1 MIKPKQIVLFVVCSI
16 VFFSC
21 VSHKK
26 TTLIQNKTVSVND
39 TLYNYKFVYKI
50 QPKDI
55 LFISITSFNQKTTDF
70 FNMKTS
76 DQNNDP
82 VGVGYKVS
90 DDGFVVIPI
99 LDSVQVK
106 GLTIMETQQKITKL
120 MGDYIS
126 DAYVL
131 VGLANFTI
139 SFLGDIK
146 DPGVKVIPKDVT
158 TMLEALAM
166 AGDFA
171 DFANRQN
178 VKLLRTVEGKT
189 TVTILDF
196 TDIKLVESPAFYIM
210 PNDVIYVEALRVK
223 SVRSNLSQ
231 ITLFVSLTSLIV
243 VLLNVSKVIK

>member
-1 MIKPKQIVLFVVCSI
+1 MSKANRIVLFFVCSI

-26 TTLIQNKTVSVND
+26 STLIQNKTISVND
-39 TLYNYKFVYKI
+39 TIYNYKFVYKI

-55 LFISITSFNQKTTDF
+55 LFVSITSFNQKTTDF
-70 FNMKTS
+70 FNIKTS

-90 DDGFVVIPI
+90 DDGFIVIPI
-99 LDSVQVK
+99 LDSVTVK
-106 GLTIMETQQKITKL
+106 GLTIMEAQQKITRL

-131 VGLANFTI
+131 VELANFSI
-139 SFLGDIK
+139 SILGEVK
-146 DPGVKVIPKDVT
+146 TPGMITMPKETT
-158 TMLEALAM
+158 TMLEALAI
-166 AGDFA
+166 AGDFG

-189 TVTILDF
+189 TTAILDF
-196 TDIKLVESPAFYIM
+196 TDINIVASPYFYLM
-210 PNDVIYVEALRVK
+210 PNDVIYVEALK
-223 SVRSNLSQ
+223 AKATRSNLTQ
-231 ITLFVSLTSLIV
+231 ITLAVSLVSLV
-243 VLLNVSKVIK
+243 VILLNITNTF

>member
-1 MIKPKQIVLFVVCSI
+1 MNRIKQILLVFACSI

-26 TTLIQNKTVSVND
+26 TTLVQNKTTSISD

-50 QPKDI
+50 LPKDI
-55 LFISITSFNQKTTDF
+55 LFVSITSFNQKTTDF

-90 DDGFVVIPI
+90 DEGYIVIPI
-99 LDSVQVK
+99 LDSVHVK

-120 MGDYIS
+120 MGEYIS

-131 VGLANFTI
+131 VELSNFSI
-139 SFLGDIK
+139 SILGDVRN
-146 DPGVKVIPKDVT
+146 PGMKIIPKDAT
-158 TMLEALAM
+158 TMLEALAI
-166 AGDFA
+166 AGDFN

-178 VKLLRTVEGKT
+178 VKLLRTIDGKT
-189 TVTILDF
+189 TVTLLDF
-196 TDIKLVESPAFYIM
+196 TDVKIVESSYFYIM
-210 PNDVIYVEALRVK
+210 PNDVIYIESLKVK
-223 SVRSNLSQ
+223 SARSNLSQ

-243 VLLNVSKVIK
+243 VLLNVSKAF

>member
-1 MIKPKQIVLFVVCSI
+1 MSKAKPIVLFFVCCV

-21 VSHKK
+21 VSRKK
-26 TTLIQNKTVSVND
+26 STLIQNKTVSIND

-82 VGVGYKVS
+82 IGVGYKVS
-90 DDGFVVIPI
+90 EDGYVVIPI

-131 VGLANFTI
+131 VELANFTI

-196 TDIKLVESPAFYIM
+196 TDIKLVESPAYYVM
-210 PNDVIYVEALRVK
+210 PNDVIYVEAAKVK
-223 SVRSNLSQ
+223 AFRSNLSQ
-231 ITLFVSLTSLIV
+231 VTLLVSLVSLVV
-243 VLLNVSKVIK
+243 VLLNVTKVI

>member
-1 MIKPKQIVLFVVCSI
+1 MNKIKQILLFFACSI

-26 TTLIQNKTVSVND
+26 TTLVQNKTTSIND

-50 QPKDI
+50 LPKDI
-55 LFISITSFNQKTTDF
+55 LFVSITSFNQKTTDF

-82 VGVGYKVS
+82 IGVGYKVS
-90 DDGFVVIPI
+90 DEGFIVIPI

-120 MGDYIS
+120 MGEYIS

-131 VGLANFTI
+131 VELSNFTI
-139 SFLGDIK
+139 SCLGDVKNPGIK
-146 DPGVKVIPKDVT
+146 IIPKDAT
-158 TMLEALAM
+158 TVLEALAM
-166 AGDFA
+166 SGDFN
-171 DFANRQN
+171 DFANREN
-178 VKLLRTVEGKT
+178 VKILRTIEGKT
-189 TVTILDF
+189 TMAILDF
-196 TDIKLVESPAFYIM
+196 TDVKIVESPYYYIM
-210 PNDVIYVEALRVK
+210 PNDVIYVEALKVK
-223 SVRSNLSQ
+223 SIRSNLSQ